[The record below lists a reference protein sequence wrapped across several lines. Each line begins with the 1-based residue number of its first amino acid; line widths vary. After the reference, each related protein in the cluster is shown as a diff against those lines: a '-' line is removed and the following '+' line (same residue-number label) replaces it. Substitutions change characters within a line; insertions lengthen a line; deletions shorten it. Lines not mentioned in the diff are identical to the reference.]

1 MLRVVGRFALPSSK
15 PLGNKIERHHAR
27 LSVLLLL
34 LLFLSSVGF
43 RQSDSRE
50 DLSLSKGKA
59 GHIEVGMTI
68 DSVYRRYERRLVQLV
83 DLDSMG
89 SFSPA
94 LEIYRET
101 SGDDDDPS
109 LVIEIDQSKDG
120 EWIVWRITVYDS
132 NFETVAGVGVTSTLR
147 SLRKA
152 HKVASIVSGEGGLY
166 ALVPDLG
173 MSFGLDIPF
182 ADIPREWNETGNQ
195 SLIPDGTKVS
205 VILVVNK

>member
-120 EWIVWRITVYDS
+120 EWIVWRITVYDTS
-132 NFETVAGVGVTSTLR
+132 FKTVAGVGVTSTLG
-147 SLRKA
+147 SLRQA
-152 HKVASIVSGEGGLY
+152 HKISSIVSGEGSLY

-173 MSFGLDIPF
+173 MSFALDIHF
-182 ADIPREWNETGNQ
+182 DDIPNEWYVTGNP
-195 SLIPDGTKVS
+195 SLIPDSTGIS
-205 VILVVNK
+205 EILVVDK